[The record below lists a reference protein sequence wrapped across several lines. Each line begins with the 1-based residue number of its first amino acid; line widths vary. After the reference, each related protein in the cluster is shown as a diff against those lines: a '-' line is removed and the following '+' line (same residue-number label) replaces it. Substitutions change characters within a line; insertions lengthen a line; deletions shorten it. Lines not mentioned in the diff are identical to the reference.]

1 MSRAKILIVEDES
14 IIAMDLRVRLTAL
27 GYTVFST
34 VSTGEA
40 AIQLAETMRPDL
52 VLMDIVLKGEM
63 DGITAAEQIRKR
75 FDIPVIYATAYSD
88 DQTLQRAR
96 VAEPFGYVLKPFA
109 DRELVSAIEMALYKH
124 ATERQLRESEERFR
138 KLVEQGWDGIVLL
151 DAQGIVKYVSASI
164 ARVLG
169 YPVEEMV
176 GSAILGKVHPDD
188 LPTVRAVLARAI
200 TQPGVP
206 LTHAAR
212 LRHKDGGW
220 RWTEIVDTNLMG
232 DKSIQAIVL
241 NIRDITER
249 KGVEEALI
257 ASEVRYRRLFESA
270 KDGILILDAE
280 TGMVVDVNPFLVERL
295 GFSREQF
302 LGKKIWELGFLKDTI
317 ANQDIFAELQ
327 RQGYVRYEDL
337 PLETADGRR
346 IDVEFVSNVYV
357 VDHQKVIQCNIR
369 DITEH
374 KRAEAMLRES
384 EEKYRTLF
392 ETMAQGVVYQNAAGE
407 IISANRAAEHILGL
421 SREQMQGRTS
431 LDPRWKA
438 VHEDGS
444 DFPGDTHPAMVA
456 LRTGKEVRNIV
467 MGVFHPQ
474 EKERVWININAV
486 PQFKPGEPQP
496 YQVFTTFEDI
506 TERKR
511 AEEALRIKEQAI
523 ATSINAMVFSDLAGN
538 LTYVNDSFLKMWGYA
553 SPKEVLA
560 RSALEFW
567 ESPDKAM
574 DIGRVLQEGGG
585 WIGEM
590 VAKKKDGA
598 LAIMEMSVN
607 LVTDLGGTPI
617 GMMASFVDITERKHA
632 EVKLLYLSTH
642 DVLTGLYNRAFFEE
656 EIARLE
662 RGREFPI
669 SVVMIDVN
677 GMKAMNDTLG
687 HAAGDDLLRRAAQ
700 VLKAS
705 FRAEDMVARIGGDE
719 FAALLPNTD
728 ATAAEEVLTRIR
740 HYVASHNSANHSMLL
755 SLALGVATGIKG
767 SLLTEVFKE
776 ADRRMYQ
783 DKSSFRDARMIDR

>member
-1 MSRAKILIVEDES
+1 M
-14 IIAMDLRVRLTAL
+14 
-27 GYTVFST
+27 
-34 VSTGEA
+34 
-40 AIQLAETMRPDL
+40 
-52 VLMDIVLKGEM
+52 
-63 DGITAAEQIRKR
+63 
-75 FDIPVIYATAYSD
+75 
-88 DQTLQRAR
+88 
-96 VAEPFGYVLKPFA
+96 
-109 DRELVSAIEMALYKH
+109 
-124 ATERQLRESEERFR
+124 
-138 KLVEQGWDGIVLL
+138 
-151 DAQGIVKYVSASI
+151 
-164 ARVLG
+164 
-169 YPVEEMV
+169 
-176 GSAILGKVHPDD
+176 
-188 LPTVRAVLARAI
+188 
-200 TQPGVP
+200 
-206 LTHAAR
+206 
-212 LRHKDGGW
+212 
-220 RWTEIVDTNLMG
+220 
-232 DKSIQAIVL
+232 
-241 NIRDITER
+241 
-249 KGVEEALI
+249 
-257 ASEVRYRRLFESA
+257 
-270 KDGILILDAE
+270 
-280 TGMVVDVNPFLVERL
+280 
-295 GFSREQF
+295 
-302 LGKKIWELGFLKDTI
+302 KDTI